1 MTVRLLTNRDYAG
14 YLRLINDFRE
24 TQFTE
29 NEFIERL
36 LDLSRHGI
44 EIYVMED
51 TESGELVATATL
63 IVEPKFIFNLATY
76 AHIEDVCVSAARR
89 REGLGKQIMKELL
102 AICKQRGYYK
112 VSLCCADHNVA
123 FYEACGLEKRG
134 NQMCQLVSLL

>member
-1 MTVRLLTNRDYAG
+1 MTIRLLTSSDYVA

-51 TESGELVATATL
+51 SSGGLVATATL
-63 IVEPKFIFNLATY
+63 IVEPKFIFNQATY
-76 AHIEDVCVSAARR
+76 AHIEDVCVAASRR
-89 REGLGKQIMKELL
+89 REGLGKAIMKELL
-102 AICKQRGYYK
+102 AICKERGYYK
-112 VSLCCADHNVA
+112 VTLCCADHNVR

-134 NQMCQLVSLL
+134 NQMCQLGTFL

>member
-1 MTVRLLTNRDYAG
+1 MTIRLLTSSDYAE

-24 TQFTE
+24 TQFSE
-29 NEFIERL
+29 NDFIERL

-51 TESGELVATATL
+51 DKSGKLVATATL

-76 AHIEDVCVSAARR
+76 AHIEDVCVAADRR
-89 REGLGKQIMKELL
+89 GEGLGKKIMKEIL

-112 VSLCCADHNVA
+112 VTLCCGDHNVG
-123 FYEACGLEKRG
+123 FYTACGLEKRG